1 MRYVGL
7 DLHKRTAEV
16 CILSR
21 TGRVVARHSV
31 DCERTGLEQFARE
44 HLTPTDRLAVE
55 ATTNTWVVAD
65 LLRPFVAAVVVGN
78 PLQIKGIA
86 QAKVKTD
93 KIDAEVLANLLRC
106 DFPPDVWEPDA
117 VTQRL
122 RHLTG
127 VRSALVADR
136 TRLKS
141 RIHSVLAGLLVA
153 LPEGGL
159 FTAKGLAWVRVLA
172 LPADARGTVDRF
184 LRLYDAVDGELEAL
198 DVQLRTLAHHDDR
211 VRLLMPLP
219 GVAHGVALTLIAA
232 LGDITRFR
240 DGDHAASYLGLTPVV
255 RQSAGKCY
263 RGSITKAGCSTT
275 RSMLTRAAQHA
286 ADHPGPLGAFF
297 RRLRKRKTPNV
308 AIVATA
314 RHLVAIGYLMLK
326 NDQPYRYAQP
336 DRVRAKRRHAARAAE
351 ETGSPPPRRP
361 VEPEPPPPP
370 DRLNRTYARAGLP
383 ATQGPDEWTPGER
396 RALDAAGVT
405 AFAEEVHAP
414 PPRRGPK
421 PKSKATTKQ

>member
-7 DLHKRTAEV
+7 DLHKHTAEV

-21 TGRVVARHSV
+21 AGRVVARHAV
-31 DCERTGLEQFARE
+31 DCERTALERFARE
-44 HLTPTDRLAVE
+44 HLKPTDRLAVE
-55 ATTNTWVVAD
+55 ATTNTWAVAD
-65 LLRPFVAAVVVGN
+65 ILRPFVAAVAVGN
-78 PLQIKGIA
+78 PLQIKAIA

-106 DFPPDVWEPDA
+106 DFLPDVWNPDPP
-117 VTQRL
+117 TQRL

-136 TRLKS
+136 TRLKN

-159 FTAKGLAWVRVLA
+159 FTAKGLAWVRGVA

-184 LRLYDAVDGELEAL
+184 LRLYDAVDAELEAL

-211 VRLLMPLP
+211 VRLLMTLP

-275 RSMLTRAAQHA
+275 RAMLTQAAQHA

-297 RRLRKRKTPNV
+297 RRLRKRKTRNV

-314 RHLVAIGYLMLK
+314 RKLVTIAYLMLK
-326 NDQPYRYAQP
+326 NNEPYRYADP
-336 DRVRAKRRHAARAAE
+336 ERVRAKLRHAARAAE
-351 ETGSPPPRRP
+351 ETGSPPPHRP
-361 VEPEPPPPP
+361 VDPEPTPAA
-370 DRLNRTYARAGLP
+370 DRLNRTYTRVGLP
-383 ATQGPDEWTPGER
+383 LSQGPDNWTPGER
-396 RALDAAGVT
+396 RALDTAGV
-405 AFAEEVHAP
+405 ADFAEEVHAP

-421 PKSKATTKQ
+421 PKSKTATAK